1 MKLLPKVNTPQVLG
15 IFDITQQENLTF
27 FNFNIMENWLY
38 ASGGILLKVIISLI
52 AIFSIIILITRI
64 SGLRTFAKMSSFD
77 FASTIAIG
85 SILASIVLNTG
96 QSLLK
101 GAIALAGIVAFQSF
115 FSLMVR
121 RSDTFKNLFTNDPVL
136 LMDKGKILYE
146 NLKKTNVGEGDL
158 IAKLREANVIHFS
171 EVLAVVLEST
181 GDMSVLHTSE
191 NKELM
196 PKILEGVKGAPKA

>member
-1 MKLLPKVNTPQVLG
+1 
-15 IFDITQQENLTF
+15 
-27 FNFNIMENWLY
+27 MENWLY
-38 ASGGILLKVIISLI
+38 ANGSILLKVIGSLL

-85 SILASIVLNTG
+85 SILATVVLSTG

-115 FSLMVR
+115 FAFMVR
-121 RSDTFKNLFTNDPVL
+121 RSNAFKKLCTNDPIL

-146 NLKKTNVGEGDL
+146 NLARTNVGEGDL
-158 IAKLREANVIHFS
+158 IAKLREANVIDFS

-196 PKILEGVKGAPKA
+196 PKILEGVKGVPES